1 MFGTPGT
8 HYSSTRPGPF
18 RQLVLQVLASTRVI
32 SAVDTQGTR
41 EYSSYTASVFK
52 VPARTFCYQQSFSMY
67 SRVLG
72 QRVLSHIS
80 SRSQCTREYLA
91 ISAVGNQGIC
101 EYSVISTVGS
111 PGTHEYPLFLGYS
124 PGHSHIS
131 SRYSRYSRV
140 LSRFSR
146 WYSRYSPQ

>member
-1 MFGTPGT
+1 MVPQVLTTVVLGQGHFDSWYFR
-8 HYSSTRPGPF
+8 YSR
-18 RQLVLQVLASTRVI
+18 VLESYQQSILKVLASTQVI
-32 SAVDTQGTR
+32 S
-41 EYSSYTASVFK
+41 ASVFK